1 YKNTLAQGHAVW
13 RASSI
18 FSRAETLDANYKQ
31 CTSMNDEELRY
42 GMRCRYLRDELVE
55 LPPGGRVIR
64 TLVRNDG
71 LKHRNVTCAFIVR
84 SDGDPGETHQP
95 DGVGGASF
103 SGILVVR
110 CFGVCC
116 DSTLTVRLRLS
127 VAVGDTTVCSRAWME
142 GVEITEEESA
152 IRFAG
157 ILRLGDF
164 ETGATS
170 AQLVEVRL
178 QFDIKAA
185 APSFLLVPRVP
196 TFQWTLLNDE
206 EKQMVEV
213 NCSDGALC
221 AERSLLMRES
231 SLWKSRLSN
240 SDSNSVDCSE
250 FSQSDMKVFLFYLQ
264 TQLFFDLARFDTFN
278 SMAQIS
284 VRYSVSGIVK
294 RCAMFVNDCV
304 LLAEAGNR
312 QSAGATSAATE
323 ATAPSGGSQQS
334 VSSKVRWTP
343 DDLVAIWRTTVSYLG
358 EDGLGKVL
366 MRLISQSSYSE
377 IVNLSSFQQ
386 LDALTKSQFYHQF
399 LLCKESSRG
408 MATGGAPAAAPIS

>member
-1 YKNTLAQGHAVW
+1 M
-13 RASSI
+13 
-18 FSRAETLDANYKQ
+18 D
-31 CTSMNDEELRY
+31 DEELRY

-55 LPPGGRVIR
+55 LPPGGR
-64 TLVRNDG
+64 NDG

-84 SDGDPGETHQP
+84 SDGDPGETLQP

-103 SGILVVR
+103 SGILS
-110 CFGVCC
+110 GILVCA
-116 DSTLTVRLRLS
+116 LLRRLLRLH
-127 VAVGDTTVCSRAWME
+127 ADCAPAAQRRRRSRP
-142 GVEITEEESA
+142 SA
-152 IRFAG
+152 LPEFCVW
-157 ILRLGDF
+157 
-164 ETGATS
+164 ATS
-170 AQLVEVRL
+170 RQGRRRRSWLKFACSSTS
-178 QFDIKAA
+178 KAA
-185 APSFLLVPRVP
+185 APSFLQVPRVP

-221 AERSLLMRES
+221 AERSLLMRRVLSVEEPIVQLGLKTRWTAAS
-231 SLWKSRLSN
+231 SA
-240 SDSNSVDCSE
+240 
-250 FSQSDMKVFLFYLQ
+250 QSDMKVFLFYLQ

-278 SMAQIS
+278 SMAQIA
-284 VRYSVSGIVK
+284 VRYSVSGVVK

-312 QSAGATSAATE
+312 QSAEPPAPPPRQRRQAAV
-323 ATAPSGGSQQS
+323 ASSP
-334 VSSKVRWTP
+334 SKVRWTP

-358 EDGLGKVL
+358 EDGLGKAL

-377 IVNLSSFQQ
+377 IVNLSSSFQQ

-408 MATGGAPAAAPIS
+408 NGDRRSSGCRPYFLETGPLARNFVLSYILYCFCLLF